1 VAGAVTSL
9 GHVLVVDDDSAL
21 RETFRAI
28 LEVLGYEASTAAS
41 GEQAIADMATIRPD
55 LVLLDLMMPGISGLE
70 ALTHFRQHHRTVP
83 VIVITGNPDPE
94 IAREARAG
102 GAVDVLGK
110 PIDFTAMRSV
120 VGWAMG
126 LAAGRAPFEPLAG
139 IRLVIAEGHDDTRDV
154 LEQVLRRLGAT
165 VTAVALAREAL
176 GMVTEADII
185 VTDLAMAEE
194 DGVWLL
200 EQVNQHP
207 RPIPVIAV
215 SGSAEGQVPRL
226 AQAPFARKLLKPV
239 DPWALADVIAEVLHG
254 RPQ

>member
-1 VAGAVTSL
+1 MTGF
-9 GHVLVVDDDSAL
+9 GRVLVVDDEHEVLDTM
-21 RETFRAI
+21 REL

-41 GEQAIADMATIRPD
+41 GEQAIAAMTTVRPQV
-55 LVLLDLMMPGISGLE
+55 VLLDLMMPGISGLE
-70 ALTHFRQHHRTVP
+70 ALTHFQEHHRAVP
-83 VIVITGNPDPE
+83 VIVITGNPDPA
-94 IAREARAG
+94 IARAARAG

-110 PIDFTAMRSV
+110 PVDFTAMKSV
-120 VGWAMG
+120 VAWAMG
-126 LAAGRAPFEPLAG
+126 LAPGRVTFEPLAG
-139 IRLVIAEGHDDTRDV
+139 IRLVIAEDHDDTRDV

-185 VTDLAMAEE
+185 VTDLAMSEE

-215 SGSAEGQVPRL
+215 SGAAESQVPRM

-254 RPQ
+254 RPS